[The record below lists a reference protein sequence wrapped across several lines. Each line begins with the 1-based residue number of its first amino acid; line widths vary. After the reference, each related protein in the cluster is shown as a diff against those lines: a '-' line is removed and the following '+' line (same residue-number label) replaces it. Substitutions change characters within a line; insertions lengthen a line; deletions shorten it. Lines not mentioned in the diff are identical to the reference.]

1 MFNQNDKTRENLKK
15 AFRLAINK
23 SKSLAEARR
32 LNKIR
37 SKILSGTM
45 TETEALIAW
54 IEVTHDVK
62 KTLGDGQQ
70 HSKGTKRAA

>member
-1 MFNQNDKTRENLKK
+1 
-15 AFRLAINK
+15 
-23 SKSLAEARR
+23 
-32 LNKIR
+32 
-37 SKILSGTM
+37 M